1 MNPTSSCITLQFCSV
16 FHKCWF
22 VICRSQEGVWR
33 HQSKPYNCSR
43 WQRDILSRFSHASCP
58 LSSRNIL
65 RRLLRPHV
73 GDAEVDQ
80 ARDPHLPPTRSLVL
94 PILPPTPATT
104 LPLSLPPVPH
114 ASPLPT
120 SLRVL
125 PHRPQ
130 RQERTCQPHGA
141 VTIRLS
147 NTIIPTL
154 PKNFIVLFVLL
165 LLVYVHFPSDV
176 CYLFVRFLLFSISK
190 FSVYF
195 ALLYLLHFISEGNFV
210 SYVML
215 LLSNILIT

>member
-1 MNPTSSCITLQFCSV
+1 MNPTSYCITLQFCSV
-16 FHKCWF
+16 FHNCWF

-33 HQSKPYNCSR
+33 HQSKPYDCRR
-43 WQRDILSRFSHASCP
+43 WQRDILSRFSDASCS
-58 LSSRNIL
+58 LSSGNIL
-65 RRLLRPHV
+65 RRLLRPHA

-80 ARDPHLPPTRSLVL
+80 ARAPILPPARSLVL
-94 PILPPTPATT
+94 PVLPPTPATT
-104 LPLSLPPVPH
+104 LSLSLPPVPH

-147 NTIIPTL
+147 NTLFQRYQRI
-154 PKNFIVLFVLL
+154 IVLFVLL

-176 CYLFVRFLLFSISK
+176 CYLFVRFLLFSLSK